1 MSDCTGWDAENS
13 DSATLQSRRVF
24 ASRVERNRMHLKEIE
39 LENFKSFARK
49 TRIPLLQG
57 FTAITGPNG
66 AGKSNISDA
75 ILFVLGPRSS
85 RVIRAGKL
93 TDLIFNGGK
102 ERKPASETKVSLIFD
117 NADRLIPIDADKVKL
132 TRVVRLSDNVDGY
145 YSYFYVNDRRSSLGE
160 FDNLLANARISAD
173 GYNFVQ
179 QGDITRIV
187 EMTNLERRRI
197 LDDISGITKFDED
210 IQSAEKEKVAAEE
223 NIQRLSIILD
233 EIKKQMK
240 QLDADRDGA
249 LKYKDL
255 HDRLQTA
262 QACMVVKRKESI
274 DREISSVN
282 EQITNYSTEKEKAE
296 KKKEELG
303 NELEEISKELADVE
317 AEITERGG
325 EEAKEIKDKI
335 DNLRIEIARAKDAAQ
350 NADETVESLKEVKV
364 AQNEDLKA
372 VEKDLE
378 ALGQKLEPIKEEH
391 AKKSDSLENKRAKL
405 TAHQDEVSKSDSE
418 LSGLQKEAVEL
429 SIDLTTKGEK
439 LHALNLEQDRLNEK
453 LSRLKIDIANIE
465 ETKKTYEFEYKD
477 AEWSIKELK
486 NESKSSNQGVRKL
499 QEEFQSRRNKERKL
513 LEESQDLENA
523 IKSLTREYNQLKAEA
538 MAIDAVKKGQSSAVG
553 SILEARDKGQIK
565 GIHGTVSELAEVTD
579 EYETALNVAAGP
591 RMQAIVVDSD
601 EVASE
606 CINHLKKSK
615 GGRATFL
622 PLNKMID
629 GRPRGK
635 AILAAKGSVGFAID
649 LVKFDEK
656 YRKALWFVLGDT
668 VVVKNLEEVRKLM
681 GGVRLVTL
689 EGELAEASGAMI
701 GGTLDKN
708 MMKFGAPSESK
719 IEKKAAELRKA
730 IEESESVQKELAE
743 LKLEIA
749 DLESKIRDFNAKDS
763 GESVRI
769 DSLEAKRKEFDQKL
783 ASLKSELEGKDKE
796 QSEALDLLEKVK
808 EDIARFTEEIEKV
821 KKKKE
826 AKDKK
831 LLEATPQELSQ
842 ALKKLEAEIFELS
855 NEVANLN
862 SEIQTIT
869 KQVELVETRKKE
881 LGEAVQSTS
890 DKIEELKVK
899 GKESTKKQEQL
910 ETELKALQKME
921 RSMGDQLNSLRT
933 KRDSLYK
940 KKTDTEAN
948 IEKIATKVQTS
959 CDFVLS
965 LQTKV
970 GEAEKKL
977 QEAEAEYAQ
986 YATIKLPE
994 EMPSIEDIKVTIA
1007 DCERQ
1012 IGTLGAVNLKAIDEY
1027 DEKKTRHDGLKGEIG
1042 QLEKQKANLNKLVA
1056 ELNDKKKLG
1065 FNKIFAAIN
1074 ENFKKIFVELSGGGE
1089 AELLLENEQEPLQGG
1104 LIIKARPRDRKV
1116 VRMEALS
1123 GGEKSMTALSFI
1135 FAIQAHEPSP
1145 FYLLDEVDM
1154 FLDGINAENVAKAV
1168 KRSAQNAQ
1176 FLQISLRKV
1185 SLKEADHIIG
1195 VTMQREGI
1203 SEVVFRP
1210 NIGEGADMGA
1220 EETEAPA
1227 AEPEQGAS

>member
-1 MSDCTGWDAENS
+1 
-13 DSATLQSRRVF
+13 
-24 ASRVERNRMHLKEIE
+24 MHLKEIE

-102 ERKPASETKVSLIFD
+102 ERKPATETKVSLIFD
-117 NADRLIPIDADKVKL
+117 NSDRLIPIDSDKVKL
-132 TRVVRLSDNVDGY
+132 TRVVRVSDNVEGY

-210 IQSAEKEKVAAEE
+210 IQNAEKEKITAEE

-255 HDRLQTA
+255 HDKLQMA
-262 QACMVVKRKESI
+262 QACMVVKRKESA
-274 DREISSVN
+274 DREISSIN
-282 EQITNYSTEKEKAE
+282 EQITNYSAEKEKAE
-296 KKKEELG
+296 KKKEDLGQELT
-303 NELEEISKELADVE
+303 EITNQLTDVE

-335 DNLRIEIARAKDAAQ
+335 DNLRIEVARAKDAIQ
-350 NADETVESLKEVKV
+350 NADETIVSLKEVKL

-372 VEKDLE
+372 VVKDLE
-378 ALGQKLEPIKEEH
+378 ALQKKLEPV
-391 AKKSDSLENKRAKL
+391 KKTHSKKAGELDSKRAKL
-405 TAHQDEVSKSDSE
+405 TEHQDEVSKSDTE
-418 LSGLQKEAVEL
+418 LSSLQKEAVEL
-429 SIDLTTKGEK
+429 SVDVTTKGEK

-453 LSRLKIDIANIE
+453 LSRLKIDIANLE
-465 ETKKTYEFEYKD
+465 ETKKTYEFELKD
-477 AEWSIKELK
+477 SEWSIKELK
-486 NESKSSNQGVRKL
+486 TESKTSNQGVRKL
-499 QEEFQSRRNKERKL
+499 QEEFQSKRNKERKL

-553 SILEARDKGQIK
+553 SILEARDKGAIK
-565 GIHGTVSELAEVTD
+565 GIHGTIAELAEVND
-579 EYETALNVAAGP
+579 DYETALNVAAGP
-591 RMQAIVVDSD
+591 RMQAVVVDSD

-635 AILAAKGSVGFAID
+635 AILAAKSSVGFAID

-656 YRKALWFVLGDT
+656 YRTAFWFVFGDT
-668 VVVKNLEEVRKLM
+668 VVVKNLEEVRRLM

-719 IEKKAAELRKA
+719 IEKKAAELRVA
-730 IEESESVQKELAE
+730 IEESESVQKDLAQ
-743 LKLEIA
+743 LKLDIA
-749 DLESKIRDFNAKDS
+749 DLETKIRDFNAKDS

-769 DSLEAKRKEFDQKL
+769 DSLEAKKKEFDQKL
-783 ASLKSELEGKDKE
+783 ASLGSELETKDKE
-796 QSEALDLLEKVK
+796 QAETLDLLEKVK
-808 EDIARFTEEIEKV
+808 DDVTRFTDEIEKI

-831 LLEATPQELSQ
+831 LLEATPHELSL
-842 ALKKLEAEIFELS
+842 ALKKLEGEIFDLS
-855 NEVANLN
+855 NEVAGMN

-869 KQVELVETRKKE
+869 KQVELVESRKKE
-881 LGEAVQSTS
+881 LEDAVKTTS

-899 GKESTKKQEQL
+899 WKENGEKQIQL

-948 IEKIATKVQTS
+948 IEKVTTKIQTG

-977 QEAEAEYAQ
+977 QEAEADYAQ
-986 YATIKLPE
+986 YINIRPPE
-994 EMPSIEDIKVTIA
+994 EMPSIEDLKITVTE
-1007 DCERQ
+1007 CERH

-1027 DEKKTRHDGLKGEIG
+1027 DEKKGRHDGLKEEIS
-1042 QLEKQKANLNKLVA
+1042 QLDKQKTNLNKLVA
-1056 ELNDKKKLG
+1056 EINDKKKLG
-1065 FNKIFAAIN
+1065 FNKIFIAIN
-1074 ENFKKIFVELSGGGE
+1074 ENFKKIFVELSAGGE

-1104 LIIKARPRDRKV
+1104 LIIKARPRDKKV

-1123 GGEKSMTALSFI
+1123 GGEKSLTALSFI
-1135 FAIQAHEPSP
+1135 FAIQAYEPSP

-1176 FLQISLRKV
+1176 FMQISLRKV

-1203 SEVVFRP
+1203 SEVVFKP
-1210 NIGEGADMGA
+1210 NIGEGADIGT
-1220 EETEAPA
+1220 EENEEPAP
-1227 AEPEQGAS
+1227 EPEQGAS

>member
-1 MSDCTGWDAENS
+1 
-13 DSATLQSRRVF
+13 L
-24 ASRVERNRMHLKEIE
+24 ERNRMHLREIE

-117 NADRLIPIDADKVKL
+117 NTDRLIPIESDTVKL
-132 TRVVRLSDNVDGY
+132 TRIVRVSDNEEGY
-145 YSYFYVNDRRSSLGE
+145 YSYFYVNERRSSLGE

-210 IQSAEKEKVAAEE
+210 IQSAEKEKLAAEE

-233 EIKKQMK
+233 EIRKQMK

-255 HDRLQTA
+255 HDKLQLA
-262 QACMVVKRKESI
+262 QACMVVKRKESV
-274 DREISSVN
+274 DREISSIN
-282 EQITNYSTEKEKAE
+282 EQITNYTSEKEKAE
-296 KKKEELG
+296 KKKEELTE
-303 NELEEISKELADVE
+303 ELEEISKELTEVE

-325 EEAKEIKDKI
+325 EEAKEVKDKI
-335 DNLRIEIARAKDAAQ
+335 DNLRIEVARAKDAAQ
-350 NADETVESLKEVKV
+350 NSEESIVSLKEVKV

-372 VEKDLE
+372 VVKDLE
-378 ALGQKLEPIKEEH
+378 ALQEKLEPIKKEH
-391 AKKSDSLENKRAKL
+391 SKKSASLDEKRGRL
-405 TAHQDEVSKSDSE
+405 TAHQDEMSKSDSE
-418 LSGLQKEAVEL
+418 IGNLQKQAVEL
-429 SIDLTTKGEK
+429 SVDLTTKGEK

-453 LSRLKIDIANIE
+453 LSRLKIDVANLE
-465 ETKKTYEFEYKD
+465 ETKKTYEFEFKD

-486 NESKSSNQGVRKL
+486 TESKSSNQGVRKL
-499 QEEFQSRRNKERKL
+499 QEEFQSKRNKERKL
-513 LEESQDLENA
+513 LEESQELENA

-538 MAIDAVKKGQSSAVG
+538 MAIDAVKRGQSSAVG

-565 GIHGTVSELAEVTD
+565 GIHGTIAELAEVTD

-591 RMQAIVVDSD
+591 RMQAVVVDSD
-601 EVASE
+601 EVAAE

-635 AILAAKGSVGFAID
+635 AILAAKSSVGFAID
-649 LVKFDEK
+649 LVRFDEK
-656 YRKALWFVLGDT
+656 YKTAFWFVFGDT
-668 VVVKNLEEVRKLM
+668 VVVKNLEEVKKLM

-719 IEKKAAELRKA
+719 IEKKAAELRVA
-730 IEESESVQKELAE
+730 IEESESAQKELAQ

-749 DLESKIRDFNAKDS
+749 DLETKIRDFNAKDS
-763 GESVRI
+763 GESVKI
-769 DSLEAKRKEFDQKL
+769 DSLETKRKEFEQKL
-783 ASLKSELEGKDKE
+783 ASLTAELETKDKE
-796 QSEALDLLEKVK
+796 QAETLDLLEKVK
-808 EDIARFTEEIEKV
+808 EDISRFTQEIEKV
-821 KKKKE
+821 KKQKD

-842 ALKKLEAEIFELS
+842 ALKKLEAEIFDLS

-862 SEIQTIT
+862 SDIQTIT
-869 KQVELVETRKKE
+869 KQVELVESRKKE
-881 LGEAVQSTS
+881 LEDAVKSTG

-899 GKESTKKQEQL
+899 GKESTEKQEQL
-910 ETELKALQKME
+910 ETELKALLKME

-948 IEKIATKVQTS
+948 IEKITTKVQTS

-977 QEAEAEYAQ
+977 QEAEGEYAQ
-986 YATIKLPE
+986 YANVKLPDA
-994 EMPSIEDIKVTIA
+994 MPSVEDLKVTVT

-1027 DEKKTRHDGLKGEIG
+1027 DEKKGRHDGLKDEIG
-1042 QLEKQKANLNKLVA
+1042 QLEKQKSNLNKLVA

-1065 FNKIFAAIN
+1065 FNKIFVAIN
-1074 ENFKKIFVELSGGGE
+1074 ENFKKIFAEMSAGGE

-1104 LIIKARPRDRKV
+1104 LIIKARPRDKKV

-1135 FAIQAHEPSP
+1135 FAIQAFEPSP

-1154 FLDGINAENVAKAV
+1154 FLDGINAEYVAKAV

-1176 FLQISLRKV
+1176 FIQISLRKV

-1203 SEVVFRP
+1203 SEVVFKP
-1210 NIGEGADMGA
+1210 NIGEGADIGSEEA
-1220 EETEAPA
+1220 EEQP